1 MQSSIWFL
9 WSVSWQE
16 FSCDIGVE
24 TYCMWDFQGEALLST
39 GWVKDCW
46 ASGVRQQLVNSD
58 QSDPEQKAGGLG
70 KKAVY
75 KTSHP
80 RALLKKKKKKK
91 QKVRVFSQATLQTP

>member
-1 MQSSIWFL
+1 
-9 WSVSWQE
+9 
-16 FSCDIGVE
+16 
-24 TYCMWDFQGEALLST
+24 MWDFQGEALLST

-80 RALLKKKKKKK
+80 RALLKKKKKKSK
-91 QKVRVFSQATLQTP
+91 RLGYLVKPPYRLLDIFGFILCS